1 MPRKYIKKEK
11 KIIRYK
17 DDSLND
23 RIHKLLSLFDD
34 ISQEILMAKANTK
47 RTLQNTLSN
56 LNAADKVKPS
66 KIKVNKYL
74 FRTYHY
80 TESFKEQLFL
90 REPENYP
97 QFSTVEKRKVNAQD
111 LSRAT
116 KISDSMC
123 MGMMADLV
131 YIPSQKISL
140 RKMSGAAKKEGK
152 KEEKNS
158 MEYGRQQTTSPS
170 VWKSNLIQEYNDLSY
185 SVNSNFI
192 PNYDEE
198 IDPKELLK
206 KGVMY
211 ASYEMGN
218 ALRIDAED
226 VNHNKFTTL
235 TGLLLTDEEA
245 FCLYNAGQGYMSWLT
260 SGENSQA
267 STLGIILSG
276 LYPQYGPT
284 YKIPNGIL
292 FTRSIKYMEE
302 IVKGVQ
308 KGSALHLPGKGFG
321 RMLLIPIANDGVAL
335 LRAIAKHPNFCD
347 SVAEIFQAGQG
358 FEKSY
363 VNNRCFPVHNREDG
377 TPYSIL
383 IDMDLQKMREINRV
397 VEELEHEK
405 VSVVCLEWQVEW
417 LKLVLPENTN
427 YVTIKDNAIDK
438 IVNRHLN
445 NKGKGIIEGNI

>member
-1 MPRKYIKKEK
+1 
-11 KIIRYK
+11 
-17 DDSLND
+17 
-23 RIHKLLSLFDD
+23 
-34 ISQEILMAKANTK
+34 
-47 RTLQNTLSN
+47 
-56 LNAADKVKPS
+56 
-66 KIKVNKYL
+66 
-74 FRTYHY
+74 
-80 TESFKEQLFL
+80 
-90 REPENYP
+90 
-97 QFSTVEKRKVNAQD
+97 
-111 LSRAT
+111 
-116 KISDSMC
+116 
-123 MGMMADLV
+123 
-131 YIPSQKISL
+131 
-140 RKMSGAAKKEGK
+140 MSGAAKKEEK

-185 SVNSNFI
+185 SVNPNFI

-218 ALRIDAED
+218 ALRIDEED
-226 VNHNKFTTL
+226 VNHNKFTTI

-308 KGSALHLPGKGFG
+308 KGPALHLPGKGFG
-321 RMLLIPIANDGVAL
+321 RMLLIPIANEGVAL
-335 LRAIAKHPNFCD
+335 LGAIAKHPNLCD

-363 VNNRCFPVHNREDG
+363 VNTKNFPVHNKEDG
-377 TPYSIL
+377 TPYCIL
-383 IDMDLQKMREINRV
+383 LDMDLQKIREILRV
-397 VEELEHEK
+397 VEECEHEK

-427 YVTIKDNAIDK
+427 YVTIKDAAVEK
-438 IVNRHLN
+438 IVDRHLN
-445 NKGKGIIEGNI
+445 NKSTGTIKYNQ

>member
-1 MPRKYIKKEK
+1 MPRTYIKKER
-11 KIIRYK
+11 KIIRYM

-34 ISQEILMAKANTK
+34 VSQEILLVKVNTK
-47 RTLQNTLSN
+47 RSLQNALYKLDS
-56 LNAADKVKPS
+56 AEKVKSS

-80 TESFKEQLFL
+80 TDTFKEQLFL

-97 QFSTVEKRKVNAQD
+97 QFSTIEKRKVNAIN

-140 RKMSGAAKKEGK
+140 RKMSGAAKKDEK

-185 SVNSNFI
+185 SVNPNFI

-218 ALRIDAED
+218 ALRIDEDD
-226 VNHNKFTTL
+226 VNHNKFTTI

-267 STLGIILSG
+267 STLGYVLSEI
-276 LYPQYGPT
+276 YPQYGPL
-284 YKIPNGIL
+284 YYIPNSIL
-292 FTRSIKYMEE
+292 FVRDIKYMKE
-302 IVKGVQ
+302 IVEGIQ
-308 KGSALHLPGKGFG
+308 KGPTLHLPGKGFD
-321 RMLLIPIANDGVAL
+321 RMLLIPITNEGVTL
-335 LRAIAKHPNFCD
+335 LWAIAKHPKLCD
-347 SVAEIFQAGQG
+347 SVAEIFQAGEG
-358 FEKSY
+358 FKKTN
-363 VNNRCFPVHNREDG
+363 VNTKIFPVLNKEEG
-377 TPYSIL
+377 TPYCIL
-383 IDMDLQKMREINRV
+383 IDMDLQKMRAINRV
-397 VEELEHEK
+397 VEESEHEK

-417 LKLVLPENTN
+417 FKLILPENTK
-427 YVTIKDNAIDK
+427 YVTIKDAALVK

-445 NKGKGIIEGNI
+445 NKSTGIIKNNQ